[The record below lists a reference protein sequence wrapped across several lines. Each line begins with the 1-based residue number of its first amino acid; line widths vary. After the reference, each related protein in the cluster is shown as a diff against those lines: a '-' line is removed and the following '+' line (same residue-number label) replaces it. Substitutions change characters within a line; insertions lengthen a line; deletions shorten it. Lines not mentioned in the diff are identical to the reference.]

1 MANPSPHENKGAP
14 VATEEASAEGAP
26 DRPGMHLWLRRF
38 YETTEPLPERFLADR
53 GDTPPEVRP
62 DL

>member
-1 MANPSPHENKGAP
+1 MANPSPHEDKGAP
-14 VATEEASAEGAP
+14 VATEEASAEGTP

>member
-1 MANPSPHENKGAP
+1 MAKPTTPENKGAP
-14 VATEEASAEGAP
+14 VATDEASAGGAP

-38 YETTEPLPERFLADR
+38 YDTTEPLPERFLADR
-53 GDTPPEVRP
+53 GDAPPEVRP